1 MIFKIFTAISVP
13 KETCWYKIYLLGITG
28 DTKLARRNPSAF
40 NCRMCSHRTI
50 ELPLPL
56 YPGQP
61 APELDNPYHKE
72 IFPTIQPKPPWHKL
86 RPFPCVLS
94 LVIWEQRQTCS
105 QPAFREL
112 QRVTGSRRASLF
124 SRIKIPPPSAAP
136 HKTWPPDPLVI
147 PLSVQFRLSWTH
159 CSNSA

>member
-1 MIFKIFTAISVP
+1 MNFTSSRSFRACLVGNWLPQASVLSACSKKLRYLLYISNENIYVDFIKIFMIFKIFTAISVP

-112 QRVTGSRRASLF
+112 
-124 SRIKIPPPSAAP
+124 
-136 HKTWPPDPLVI
+136 
-147 PLSVQFRLSWTH
+147 
-159 CSNSA
+159 